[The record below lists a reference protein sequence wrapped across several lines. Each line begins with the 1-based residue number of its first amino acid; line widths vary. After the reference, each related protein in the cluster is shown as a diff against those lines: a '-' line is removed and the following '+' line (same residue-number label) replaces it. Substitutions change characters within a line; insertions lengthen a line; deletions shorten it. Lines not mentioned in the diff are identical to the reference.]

1 MTTAAVPSPSL
12 RAQRLVFDGQL
23 TIYDAGVLKTRL
35 QAALEQA
42 GDGGL
47 ELDLDQVSEIDT
59 AGLQLL
65 LLARRESRRLQ
76 RPLRIVAASAALRE
90 VVGFCRLG
98 DFFGET
104 LPPDARD

>member
-1 MTTAAVPSPSL
+1 MTTADLHAPPS

-23 TIYDAGVLKTRL
+23 TIYDAAALKTRL

-42 GDGGL
+42 DEDGL
-47 ELDLDQVSEIDT
+47 ELDLAQVAEIDT

-65 LLARRESRRLQ
+65 LLARRESQRLQ
-76 RPLRIVAASAALRE
+76 RPLRIVGASAALRE
-90 VVGFCRLG
+90 VVGFCHLG

>member
-1 MTTAAVPSPSL
+1 MTAAAVPSPSL

-23 TIYDAGVLKTRL
+23 TIYDAGALKARL

-42 GDGGL
+42 DGNGL
-47 ELDLDQVSEIDT
+47 ELDLAQVAEIDT

-65 LLARRESRRLQ
+65 LLARRESQRLQ

-90 VVGFCRLG
+90 VVEFCHLG
-98 DFFGET
+98 DFFGEA
-104 LPPDARD
+104 LPPEAQA